1 MAKSLL
7 GGQSSK
13 RLFTMSVCLNVMLVL
28 FIGLLF
34 FRSVDGFQ
42 VTDPVDAALDIFS
55 SVNSP
60 TPPAWATAAQIAKAG
75 TLTDRAIELNLS
87 NGLLSVPT
95 LGKTYTDSKAAGDS
109 DSAIYD
115 KLTAAIETHLATV
128 TIPAV
133 APAVVPAPV
142 VAAPVAPVAAPV
154 AAPAAPVGT
163 AAPVA
168 AAAAAAA
175 APAST
180 ATPESSEMSTG
191 TILGIVG
198 GVVGGV
204 AVIITVVLFLKSRPG
219 STNSG
224 K

>member
-34 FRSVDGFQ
+34 FRSVDGFE
-42 VTDPVDAALDIFS
+42 VADPVDAALAIFS

-95 LGKTYTDSKAAGDS
+95 LEKTYTDSKAAGDS

-128 TIPAV
+128 SVPV
-133 APAVVPAPV
+133 VVPAVVPAP
-142 VAAPVAPVAAPV
+142 APAPV

-163 AAPVA
+163 AAPV
-168 AAAAAAA
+168 AAAAAA

-204 AVIITVVLFLKSRPG
+204 AVIVTVVLFLKSRPG